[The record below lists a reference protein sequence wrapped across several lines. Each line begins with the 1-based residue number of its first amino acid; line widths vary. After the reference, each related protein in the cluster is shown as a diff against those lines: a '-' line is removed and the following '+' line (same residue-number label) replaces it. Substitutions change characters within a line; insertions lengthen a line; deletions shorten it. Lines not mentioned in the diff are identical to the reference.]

1 MTGRYVLMKKRPS
14 PDKKF
19 IIIHSDAMIS
29 SAFVLEGTK
38 FSFKR
43 IQMKKVIFILK
54 KSTRQCAF
62 PLSKTVVQSSRVVYI
77 YIGHRK
83 SENRLVTQ

>member
-1 MTGRYVLMKKRPS
+1 MSRLLNFKLGVHREDETDDREIYVLMKKRPS

-43 IQMKKVIFILK
+43 I
-54 KSTRQCAF
+54 
-62 PLSKTVVQSSRVVYI
+62 
-77 YIGHRK
+77 
-83 SENRLVTQ
+83 